1 MFRTD
6 HLPFNP
12 NIFPDTTAPLPQA
25 AKGASQPLLHHRKHQ
40 LGYVAMLA
48 PNARGLKA
56 LQAVRPSEHG
66 RHIFVYTNIDTKQ
79 VIYSLRRTLKVG
91 PSHHPI
97 PHYVTPF
104 PSSSHAIPAQFFL
117 DPPLKTLQ
125 DTHINQL
132 PFIGKHSVP
141 PTIRPDIWKPLCT
154 VTFPSPPQGLSA
166 YRKLREFR
174 QLHELCWD
182 HTSPQALKMNR
193 KHRIRWLMNQKANS
207 IADLSKVLSM
217 QGAKG
222 VEMKATIERRREEVE
237 RVASKKW
244 ADIEALAKRTDDGE
258 VARIEANLE
267 TLKLQH
273 GRRQEKE
280 RARIE
285 KAMAGL
291 RAFRKKLLW
300 AQRKIALRAEV
311 DAKIAAEQAALA
323 AAKAEAE
330 AAKKAAAAATPQGAA
345 AAEEDAVDT
354 EELSVPENPV
364 VASVVPKYLRRPLP
378 RPMTLEG
385 VLIKWANISD
395 AEYASSWPEEVV
407 HDRMGVVKR
416 TAPRPDEPAAPFPS
430 TEEERAMENV
440 VLDGESVEQDEAQG
454 KEEEEGEEQ
463 EEKKEL
469 KRSLLS
475 RLNPFSW
482 RGGDARASA

>member
-1 MFRTD
+1 
-6 HLPFNP
+6 
-12 NIFPDTTAPLPQA
+12 
-25 AKGASQPLLHHRKHQ
+25 
-40 LGYVAMLA
+40 
-48 PNARGLKA
+48 
-56 LQAVRPSEHG
+56 
-66 RHIFVYTNIDTKQ
+66 
-79 VIYSLRRTLKVG
+79 
-91 PSHHPI
+91 
-97 PHYVTPF
+97 
-104 PSSSHAIPAQFFL
+104 
-117 DPPLKTLQ
+117 
-125 DTHINQL
+125 
-132 PFIGKHSVP
+132 
-141 PTIRPDIWKPLCT
+141 
-154 VTFPSPPQGLSA
+154 
-166 YRKLREFR
+166 
-174 QLHELCWD
+174 
-182 HTSPQALKMNR
+182 MNR

-222 VEMKATIERRREEVE
+222 VEMEAMIERRREEVE

-244 ADIEALAKRTDDGE
+244 ADIEALAKRADDGE

-280 RARIE
+280 RTRIE

-291 RAFRKKLLW
+291 RVFRKKLLW
-300 AQRKIALRAEV
+300 AQRQITLRAEV

-323 AAKAEAE
+323 AAKAEAK
-330 AAKKAAAAATPQGAA
+330 AAKKAAAAPQGAVT
-345 AAEEDAVDT
+345 AEDDVVDT
-354 EELSVPENPV
+354 EELPVPENPV
-364 VASVVPKYLRRPLP
+364 VASVVPKYLRRSLP

-454 KEEEEGEEQ
+454 KEGEEGEEQ
-463 EEKKEL
+463 KEKKESR
-469 KRSLLS
+469 RSLLS
-475 RLNPFSW
+475 RLNPFSR

>member
-1 MFRTD
+1 
-6 HLPFNP
+6 
-12 NIFPDTTAPLPQA
+12 
-25 AKGASQPLLHHRKHQ
+25 
-40 LGYVAMLA
+40 
-48 PNARGLKA
+48 
-56 LQAVRPSEHG
+56 
-66 RHIFVYTNIDTKQ
+66 
-79 VIYSLRRTLKVG
+79 
-91 PSHHPI
+91 
-97 PHYVTPF
+97 
-104 PSSSHAIPAQFFL
+104 
-117 DPPLKTLQ
+117 
-125 DTHINQL
+125 
-132 PFIGKHSVP
+132 
-141 PTIRPDIWKPLCT
+141 
-154 VTFPSPPQGLSA
+154 
-166 YRKLREFR
+166 
-174 QLHELCWD
+174 
-182 HTSPQALKMNR
+182 MNR

-207 IADLSKVLSM
+207 IADLSKVLAM
-217 QGAKG
+217 QGVKG
-222 VEMKATIERRREEVE
+222 VEVNAMIERRREEVE
-237 RVASKKW
+237 RVASKRW
-244 ADIEALAKRTDDGE
+244 ADIEALAKRADDGE

-267 TLKLQH
+267 TLKLQY

-285 KAMAGL
+285 KAMVGL

-300 AQRKIALRAEV
+300 AQRKIAFRAEV

-330 AAKKAAAAATPQGAA
+330 AAKKAAAAAAPQGAA
-345 AAEEDAVDT
+345 AAEEDVVDT
-354 EELSVPENPV
+354 EEPPVPENPV
-364 VASVVPKYLRRPLP
+364 IASVVPKYLRRPLP

-430 TEEERAMENV
+430 TEEERVMENV

-463 EEKKEL
+463 EEKKES

-475 RLNPFSW
+475 RLNPFSR